1 MIQHISIL
9 TSDGKSLLFREY
21 GATKIDHD
29 LLAGFLSA
37 FSGFFKEISQSEI
50 KSTQTANNKYFYGL
64 LGKLIIV
71 VCTEMIDKNEDVMRK
86 LGEIIKQFHE
96 KYEEEVKEIEIEK
109 WSGERSVFKSFID
122 EIDRIVLGPIK
133 VSIIG
138 WGGVGKTSLLK
149 LIIGED
155 VNLEYI
161 PTITADI
168 ANFEDLDDKRTVVFW
183 DFAGQIQFTALWKSL
198 LKGTRIALLI
208 TDSTF
213 QNVNESKKILKDLVY
228 KYYKDTTIIGIANKQ
243 DLPNRLTPKFVERI
257 LGIPTF
263 GMISIN
269 PQYRVKILEILK
281 EEIKNINKSDGL
293 SKKEE

>member
-9 TSDGKSLLFREY
+9 TADGKSLLFREY

-50 KSTQTANNKYFYGL
+50 KSTKTATNKFFYGL

-71 VCTEMIDKNEDVMRK
+71 VAADIEDDD
-86 LGEIIKQFHE
+86 EIIIKKLNEIINTFHE
-96 KYEEEVKEIEIEK
+96 RYGKEIEAKK
-109 WSGERSVFKSFID
+109 WNGERSIFKGFIE

-138 WGGVGKTSLLK
+138 FGGVGKTTLMK
-149 LIIGED
+149 LIVGKE

-168 ANFEDLDDKRTVVFW
+168 ANFDDLDELRSVVFW
-183 DFAGQIQFTALWKSL
+183 DFAGQLQFKSL
-198 LKGTRIALLI
+198 WRSLLQGTRIAMVV

-213 QNVNESKKILKDLVY
+213 ENVKQSKKIISDLVA
-228 KYYKDTTIIGIANKQ
+228 KYYKNALIICIANKQ
-243 DLPNRLTPKFVERI
+243 DLDNRLTTQFVQKI
-257 LGIPTF
+257 LGYPTY
-263 GMISIN
+263 GMVSIDKEF
-269 PQYRVKILEILK
+269 RSKILEIIK
-281 EEIKNINKSDGL
+281 EAINEVNRRDGL
-293 SKKEE
+293 LEE

>member
-9 TSDGKSLLFREY
+9 TADGKSLLFREY

-50 KSTQTANNKYFYGL
+50 KSTKTATNKFFYGL

-71 VCTEMIDKNEDVMRK
+71 VAADIED
-86 LGEIIKQFHE
+86 EDEDIIKKLNQIINLFHE
-96 KYEEEVKEIEIEK
+96 RYGKDIETK
-109 WSGERSVFKSFID
+109 WNGERSIFQDFIE
-122 EIDRIVLGPIK
+122 EIDKIVLGPIK

-138 WGGVGKTSLLK
+138 YGGVGKTTLMK
-149 LIIGED
+149 LIVGEK

-168 ANFEDLDDKRTVVFW
+168 ANFDDLDDLRSVVFW
-183 DFAGQIQFTALWKSL
+183 DFAGQLQFKSL
-198 LKGTRIALLI
+198 WRSLLQGTRIALLV

-213 QNVNESKKILKDLVY
+213 ENVKQSKKIISDLVA
-228 KYYKDTTIIGIANKQ
+228 KYYKNAVIICIANKQ
-243 DLPNRLTPKFVERI
+243 DLDNRLTAQFVQKI
-257 LGIPTF
+257 LGYPTY
-263 GMISIN
+263 GMISIDKE
-269 PQYRVKILEILK
+269 YRAKILEILK
-281 EEIKNINKSDGL
+281 EAINEVNRRDGL
-293 SKKEE
+293 LGK